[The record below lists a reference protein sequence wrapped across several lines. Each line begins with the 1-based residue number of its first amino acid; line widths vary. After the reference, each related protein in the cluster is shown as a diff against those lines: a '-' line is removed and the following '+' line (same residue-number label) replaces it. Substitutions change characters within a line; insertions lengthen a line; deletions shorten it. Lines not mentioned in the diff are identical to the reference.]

1 MSLCMAE
8 EITDGM
14 DAECISVEEGME
26 VFPAVA
32 MAFHEAIFHYQAYH

>member
-1 MSLCMAE
+1 MPLCMAG

-14 DAECISVEEGME
+14 DAECINAEEGME

-32 MAFHEAIFHYQAYH
+32 MAFHDAIFRYQAYH